1 MIRAVIFDMD
11 GVLIDSEPWW
21 RAAMAEVYARAGIPY
36 SAQQAV
42 KTQGMRIGDIAR
54 KTLEEHPVEGWDAR
68 RLEESVCERVSELV
82 VAHGRVLPGI
92 DRILDFV
99 SRGGLKLGLATSTP
113 RKVAERFIER
123 IGIRARLDVI
133 CTGEDVRRGKPDPE
147 IYRLCASR
155 LGVEPEQ
162 CLVFEDSVSGVQA
175 AKAAGCRCVA
185 VPEACVFDDTRYEV
199 ADFKICS
206 LEDFDQTMGQ

>member
-1 MIRAVIFDMD
+1 M
-11 GVLIDSEPWW
+11 
-21 RAAMAEVYARAGIPY
+21 
-36 SAQQAV
+36 
-42 KTQGMRIGDIAR
+42 
-54 KTLEEHPVEGWDAR
+54 
-68 RLEESVCERVSELV
+68 
-82 VAHGRVLPGI
+82 
-92 DRILDFV
+92 
-99 SRGGLKLGLATSTP
+99 
-113 RKVAERFIER
+113 AERFIER
-123 IGIRARLDVI
+123 IGIGARLDVI

-199 ADFKICS
+199 ADFKIRS